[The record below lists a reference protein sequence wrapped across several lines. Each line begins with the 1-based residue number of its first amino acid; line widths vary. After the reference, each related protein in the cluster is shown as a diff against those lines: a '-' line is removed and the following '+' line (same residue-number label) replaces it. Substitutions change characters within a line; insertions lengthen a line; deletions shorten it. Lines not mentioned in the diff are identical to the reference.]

1 MPLPRLTEIGD
12 TATLT
17 VVSCV
22 PQTTPKG
29 EAVVFTFDGHD
40 DTLLL
45 PRLGVDGA
53 LIRLGF
59 YDPPSRAE
67 GGDGIVRYDDVKGEA
82 LIFERTKPARGTT
95 PGWRIEKV
103 APVAAPV
110 VAAAPP
116 RAEVA
121 PVKAPAPA
129 LPDKEAQRQA
139 VRDRYAAEFAWAL
152 DTLVPLARKKKVV
165 ISFDV
170 NASVGSLMIDF
181 GKRGLI

>member
-29 EAVVFTFDGHD
+29 EAVVFTFAGHD

-59 YDPPSRAE
+59 YDPPTRAE

-82 LIFERTKPARGTT
+82 LIFERTRPARGAT
-95 PGWRIEKV
+95 PGWRIEK
-103 APVAAPV
+103 ATPAAP
-110 VAAAPP
+110 AAPP

-139 VRDRYAAEFAWAL
+139 VRDRYAAEFTWAL